1 MNYKPD
7 EATLMAYLYGELE
20 VNEAEKVHAYLQQNP
35 EALAKLQGF
44 CNVRDLLGQV
54 QTKEVIAPPI
64 FMGDDNVRPL
74 WQATY
79 FRAMVGIAASLLFLM
94 VAGRLLGTEINYQ
107 QGELKISFGGKKET
121 PTMVNEMHSVTEE
134 KVQAMIESSL
144 SKNNEAL
151 TATWNEEQQKLSR
164 SIATNLDM
172 NSKKIDGLMKTATQ
186 ATQEQVRGFVASL
199 QNENLKL
206 MKDYFQLSSTDQKK
220 YMESLLADFS
230 GYLKEQRK
238 QDLMMVQ
245 TRVTSLEKN
254 TDLFKQETEQI
265 LASIISSPG
274 GKNKNSY

>member
-20 VNEAEKVHAYLQQNP
+20 ATEAEKVQTYLQQNP

-44 CNVRDLLGQV
+44 GNVRELMGQV
-54 QTKEVIAPPI
+54 QNKEVIAPPI

-74 WQATY
+74 WQSTY

-107 QGELKISFGGKKET
+107 QGELKISFGGRKES
-121 PTMVNEMHSVTEE
+121 PNVANVMPSVTEE
-134 KVQAMIESSL
+134 RVQAMIESSL

-172 NSKKIDGLMKTATQ
+172 NSKKIDGLMKTASQ

-199 QNENLKL
+199 QSENLKL

>member
-20 VNEAEKVHAYLQQNP
+20 ATEAEKVQTYLQQNP
-35 EALAKLQGF
+35 EVLAKLQGF
-44 CNVRDLLGQV
+44 GNVRELMSQV
-54 QTKEVIAPPI
+54 QNKEVIAPPI

-74 WQATY
+74 WQSTY

-107 QGELKISFGGKKET
+107 QGELKISFGGRKET
-121 PTMVNEMHSVTEE
+121 PNVANVTPSVTEE

-172 NSKKIDGLMKTATQ
+172 NSKKIDGLMKTASQ

>member
-1 MNYKPD
+1 MP
-7 EATLMAYLYGELE
+7 
-20 VNEAEKVHAYLQQNP
+20 
-35 EALAKLQGF
+35 
-44 CNVRDLLGQV
+44 
-54 QTKEVIAPPI
+54 
-64 FMGDDNVRPL
+64 
-74 WQATY
+74 
-79 FRAMVGIAASLLFLM
+79 
-94 VAGRLLGTEINYQ
+94 
-107 QGELKISFGGKKET
+107 
-121 PTMVNEMHSVTEE
+121 SVTEE

-144 SKNNEAL
+144 SKNNEVLA
-151 TATWNEEQQKLSR
+151 AHWNEEQQKLSR
-164 SIATNLDM
+164 SIANNLDM
-172 NSKKIDGLMKTATQ
+172 NSKRIDGLMKTASQ
-186 ATQEQVRGFVASL
+186 ATQEEVRGFVASL

-265 LASIISSPG
+265 LASIISNPG

>member
-7 EATLMAYLYGELE
+7 EATLMAYLYGELQAT
-20 VNEAEKVHAYLQQNP
+20 EAAKVQGYLQQNP
-35 EALAKLQGF
+35 EALAKMQDFGT
-44 CNVRDLLGQV
+44 VRELMGQV
-54 QTKEVIAPPI
+54 QNKEVIAPPI
-64 FMGDDNVRPL
+64 FMGDDNAKPL
-74 WQATY
+74 WQTGY
-79 FRAMVGIAASLLFLM
+79 FRMALSIAASLLFIM

-107 QGELKISFGGKKET
+107 NGELKISFGGKKEI
-121 PTMVNEMHSVTEE
+121 PNVANAMPSVTEE

-144 SKNNEAL
+144 SKNNEVLEAS
-151 TATWNEEQQKLSR
+151 WNEEQQKLSR
-164 SIATNLDM
+164 SIANNLDM
-172 NSKKIDGLMKTATQ
+172 NSKRIDGLMKTASQ
-186 ATQEQVRGFVASL
+186 ATQEEVRGFVASL